1 MSIKLRF
8 ALVALAIAAAA
19 GCAKEKELT
28 EREIQE
34 KILDAYIQTNCP
46 AAQKLQ
52 SGLTILNLTTG
63 YGPIAPADND
73 GIYIHYSTYTLD
85 GTCQSTTD
93 SVKARMLGTYDP
105 GIYYG
110 PSLFILNSSCTAGM
124 KELLAKLHQGG
135 SATAIIPPWLTS
147 SKATVA
153 GYSSSGQQS
162 TINMIYDIKAGIV
175 IDDVDKFQ
183 KDSLE
188 KYSARHFSPKID
200 STALGWYFRNY
211 THPSGIPAK
220 DTVEAEESV
229 GVWYVGRLLDG
240 YVFDTNIRDTAKKY
254 RIYDS
259 SNDYTALDVTMGET
273 YQDMT
278 TYGSSSSS
286 NDQSTGSEGSKSL
299 ILGFVRAIKNMTYA
313 DRGVTFFMSGLGY
326 GADGQMSG
334 GKGVPE
340 YAMLRFDIW
349 VAHPSDLKFPPTKNT
364 K

>member
-8 ALVALAIAAAA
+8 ALMAMVFAAIA
-19 GCAKEKELT
+19 GCAKEKDLT

-46 AAQKLQ
+46 SAQKLS
-52 SGLTILNLTTG
+52 SGLTILSLTQG
-63 YGPIAPADND
+63 SGPIAPGDND
-73 GIYIHYSTYTLD
+73 GIYIHYNTYQLD

-105 GIYYG
+105 AVYYG
-110 PSLFILNSSCTAGM
+110 PTLFILNSSITKGM
-124 KELLAKLHQGG
+124 KELLGKLHQGG
-135 SATAIIPPWLTS
+135 KATAIIPPWLTS
-147 SKATVA
+147 A
-153 GYSSSGQQS
+153 GANSSSYTNAGQQS
-162 TINMIYDIKAGIV
+162 TLNMIYEVKAGIV

-188 KYSARHFSPKID
+188 SYSRLYFSPKVD
-200 STALGWYFRNY
+200 STAMGWYFRNF
-211 THPSGIPAK
+211 THPDGIPAA
-220 DTVEAEESV
+220 DTIEAGKTI

-254 RIYDS
+254 RIYDA
-259 SNDYTALDVTMGET
+259 SNDYTALSVEMGKT

-278 TYGSSSSS
+278 TYGSSATS
-286 NDQSTGSEGSKSL
+286 NDNTTGSEGKQSL

-326 GADGQMSG
+326 GSEGSMKS

-340 YAMLRFDIW
+340 YAMLRFDVW
-349 VAHPSDLKFPPTKNT
+349 VAYSTDTKFPPTRT

>member
-8 ALVALAIAAAA
+8 SLLALAFAAIA
-19 GCAKEKELT
+19 GCAKEKDLT

-34 KILDAYIQTNCP
+34 KILDAYIQANCP
-46 AAQKLQ
+46 SAQKLT
-52 SGLTILNLTTG
+52 SGLTILNLDPG
-63 YGPIAPADND
+63 SGSVAPATND
-73 GIYIHYSTYTLD
+73 GIYIHYNTYSLD

-110 PSLFILNSSCTAGM
+110 PSLFILNSSCTEGM
-124 KELLAKLHQGG
+124 RELLGKLHQGG
-135 SATAIIPPWLTS
+135 KATAIIPPWLTAS
-147 SKATVA
+147 RASAG
-153 GYSSSGQQS
+153 GYSTGGQQS
-162 TINMIYDIKAGIV
+162 TMNMIYEIKAGIV

-188 KYSARHFSPKID
+188 SYSRLHFSPKID
-200 STALGWYFRNY
+200 STALGWYFRNF
-211 THPSGIPAK
+211 THPSGIPAA

-259 SNDYTALDVTMGET
+259 SNDYNYLDVKMGET

-286 NDQSTGSEGSKSL
+286 NNQSTGAEGKQSL
-299 ILGFVRAIKNMTYA
+299 ILGFVRAVKNMTYA
-313 DRGVTFFMSGLGY
+313 DKGVTFFMSGLGY
-326 GADGQMSG
+326 GADGNMTS

-340 YAMLRFDIW
+340 YAMIRFDIW
-349 VAHPSDLKFPPTKNT
+349 LAHPADTKFPPTK
-364 K
+364 KK